1 MPKKMRMSQEELPEV
16 VLDAAE
22 RLAAEDGLRGVVMRR
37 IAVEVGVVPGSI
49 YKFLGDL
56 DEIVLRLNARTL
68 GRLREHLG
76 QSIDPEGEAGTN
88 ALILADAYLDF
99 VSSNRRLWGV
109 ILEHTMP
116 GDRPVPDWYTAELG
130 ETTGIVDTVLR
141 PLIPEDTERARAVA
155 TLWAALHGLASLA
168 TTGKLAFVHPGD
180 VREMGRT
187 LVSRFLGLPTPTNS
201 PVQGEQA

>member
-1 MPKKMRMSQEELPEV
+1 MSQEELPEF

-22 RLAAEDGLRGVVMRR
+22 RLAAEDGLRGIGMRR

-49 YKFLGDL
+49 YKFVGDL

-68 GRLREHLG
+68 SRLRDHLQG
-76 QSIDPEGEAGTN
+76 SIEPEAEPGTN

-99 VSSNRRLWGV
+99 VTANRRVWGV

-116 GDRPVPDWYTAELG
+116 GDRVVPDWYMAELAR
-130 ETTGIVDTVLR
+130 TTGIVEAVLR
-141 PLIPEDTERARAVA
+141 PLLPDDGERARAVA

-168 TTGKLAFVHPGD
+168 TSGKLAFVHPGD
-180 VREMGRT
+180 VREMGRV
-187 LVSRFLGLPTPTNS
+187 LVARFLGLPTPTIS
-201 PVQGEQA
+201 PLPGEHA